1 MSSVVILVPIYK
13 PELNPLERLS
23 LDHALPLLHGQEIF
37 FLAPEGLEVSFYE
50 EHYDATCIRLPREH
64 FLSVEAYSRLLL
76 SDAFYERFLDYE
88 FMLILQTDVF
98 LFRNDLPTWLSR
110 PFDYVGAPWPDGF
123 DLFVNCDQFVNPYG
137 KRVYTR
143 VGNGGLSLRR
153 VRKCLSLIREF
164 PDASRVFVHQG
175 SNEDLFFSI
184 MGALSEDFVIPNE
197 MTAARFCLEL
207 RPEYYYGVGGQRLPM
222 GAHAW
227 WRTSPDFWISHI
239 RAQISADS
247 LPMLQ
252 AAEAMLP
259 ARQE

>member
-1 MSSVVILVPIYK
+1 MNSLVILVPIYK
-13 PELNPLERLS
+13 AELTPLERLS
-23 LDHALPLLHGQEIF
+23 LDHALSVLRGEKIL
-37 FLAPEGLEVSFYE
+37 FLAPEGLPTGFYE
-50 EHYDATCIRLPREH
+50 SRYEGEYIRMAPEH
-64 FLSVEAYSRLLL
+64 FQSVGAYSRLLL
-76 SDAFYERFLDYE
+76 SEAFYERFLDYE

-98 LFRNDLPTWLSR
+98 LFRNDLAAWISR

-123 DLFVNCDQFVNPYG
+123 DLFVNCDQFVNPWG

-153 VRKCLSLIREF
+153 VRKCLALIREF
-164 PDASRVFVHQG
+164 PDASRVFLHQG

-197 MTAARFCLEL
+197 MTAARFCLEM
-207 RPEYYYGVGGQRLPM
+207 RPDFYYGAGGQRLPM

-227 WRTSPDFWISHI
+227 WRTSPDFWIPHI
-239 RAQISADS
+239 RAQIGADA
-247 LPMLQ
+247 LPTLQ

-259 ARQE
+259 AVRS